1 MKAKTK
7 KTLAGVLGFVG
18 RSVVGL
24 MKNPVTQTVVATV
37 VKHKVKS
44 GVAATLIVAAYE
56 AFAGNL

>member
-7 KTLAGVLGFVG
+7 KMVADLLGFVG
-18 RSVVGL
+18 RTAVGII
-24 MKNPVTQTVVATV
+24 KNPVTQTVIATM

-44 GVAATLIVAAYE
+44 GVAATIIVAAYE